1 MALQNRTERVAR
13 NTPLKNWLDEHSTT
27 ILTVAVCA
35 IAVGIVAFGASQ
47 IFAARELDDAKM
59 ARTLQIRD
67 NVEALESLY
76 ADVDADFLHLVSDPD
91 SHAVP
96 WPAARIQRADRML
109 DTLTRVLGP
118 SSARAA
124 AIDELRTATQEW
136 QRSIAQTAL
145 GEQPEGSYVLLSRDT
160 LLSVEDSRHRVA
172 VGLRSIDAAQGLSGD
187 SRTRSIARR
196 DTSERVAFAAAV
208 ASAFVFLVYGFLANH
223 RLGLERARARISSE
237 EGEARFREYFEE
249 HPLPMLIYDVETL
262 TIAAINRAAVRQYGY
277 EREELAGMS
286 IAALRPPEDSEAFIA
301 GFVELAAAVASKDGA
316 SRFAASGASYMRTHV
331 RKDGSRFFVEPSYHF
346 MTYANRRACFVVAID
361 VTEKECA
368 KEALQESK
376 QMLEAVIDSV
386 PQRIFWKD
394 TESRYLGCN
403 RAFAQ
408 DVGLADASHIIGL
421 SDEDLPWR
429 AVAPN
434 ARMRD
439 REVIQTGQPLANY
452 EEFSPAANGA
462 WRWLRKT
469 KVPLRNTHGE
479 VMGLLAT
486 YEDVTERKGV
496 DLALRLRS
504 RALDAIVNAVMITR
518 VTEDGDLIE
527 YTNPAFE
534 RITGYSVEDVKG
546 MDFRILHGDAPDQE
560 GIEAIRRALADES
573 EVTTLLRN
581 YRRDGTV
588 VWNQLYIAP
597 VRDDHGHVTHH
608 ISVVNDVTELV
619 QSRDLLSRQANFDS
633 LTELPNRY
641 RLGERLVQ
649 AIRDAE
655 RDGTRVA
662 VVFLDIDHFKDVND
676 SLGHGIGDR
685 LLREIGARLAGCVSE
700 ADTVAR
706 YGGDEFVMVVCEG
719 AHEDRLTDV
728 LARMSHAFARPV
740 WIDDTEFHVET
751 SIGVACFPTDGTD
764 PETLLRRADLAMY
777 RAKSNGRNMLQ
788 RFTPELGHSADERL
802 ALSRRMR
809 AALANGEFRLE
820 YQPQVDLQS
829 NRVTGVEAL
838 LRWTDTELGPV
849 SPGTFIP
856 IAEENG
862 LIVPIGEWVMQQA
875 CFQAQI
881 WQQTLPGLRMSV
893 NLSPRQFARGDILRV
908 VQRALMR
915 ARLSP
920 RLLELEITEGAL
932 MTVGA
937 LDVLRALRA
946 MDIDLAI
953 DDFGTGYSS
962 LSYIRNFHAERLK
975 LDMSFVSGIGRHR
988 EDEVITRA
996 ILSLGRALG
1005 FKVVAEGVET
1015 ETQLAFLRRHGCS
1028 VVQGYRFA
1036 RPMPAADAHAFIRHF
1051 NEGTLAYS

>member
-1 MALQNRTERVAR
+1 VALQDRAARVAR
-13 NTPLKNWLDEHSTT
+13 GSLLKQWLDEHSTT
-27 ILTVAVCA
+27 LLTVAVCA

-47 IFAARELDDAKM
+47 IFAARELDDAQM
-59 ARTLQIRD
+59 ARALQLRD
-67 NVEALESLY
+67 NVEQLEGLY
-76 ADVDADFLHLVSDPD
+76 AEADADFLRLVADPGSNTD
-91 SHAVP
+91 P
-96 WPAARIQRADRML
+96 WPALRVQRTEQTL
-109 DTLTRVLGP
+109 DALAQAFKQQPTQAHDV
-118 SSARAA
+118 
-124 AIDELRTATQEW
+124 DELRSATHEW
-136 QRSIAQTAL
+136 QRSVAETAH
-145 GEQPEGSYVLLSRDT
+145 GETPEDSSVLLPRDA
-160 LLSVEDSRHRVA
+160 LVLVEDSRHRVA
-172 VGLRSIDAAQGLSGD
+172 VGLRSLDAAQNFSAD
-187 SRTRSIARR
+187 PRAENIARR
-196 DTSERVAFAAAV
+196 YASERTAFAAAI
-208 ASAFVFLVYGFLANH
+208 AAAFVFLVYGFLANH

-262 TIAAINRAAVRQYGY
+262 TIAAINGAAVRQYGY

-286 IAALRPPEDSEAFIA
+286 IAALRPPEESAEFIA
-301 GFVELAAAVASKDGA
+301 RFIELAAAMGTAKSPI
-316 SRFAASGASYMRTHV
+316 SGSTGVREHV

-346 MTYANRRACFVVAID
+346 LTYANRRACFVVAID
-361 VTEKECA
+361 VTEKENA
-368 KEALQESK
+368 KEALRQSK

-421 SDEDLPWR
+421 TDYDLPWR
-429 AVAPN
+429 VAAGN

-439 REVIQTGQPLANY
+439 REVIETGEPLANY
-452 EEFSPAANGA
+452 EEFAPAANGT

-469 KVPLRNTHGE
+469 KVPLRNTHDN

-496 DLALRLRS
+496 ELALRLRS
-504 RALDAIVNAVMITR
+504 RALDAIVNAVLITR

-527 YTNPAFE
+527 YTNPAFQ
-534 RITGYSVEDVKG
+534 RITGYSVDEVKG
-546 MDFRILHGDAPDQE
+546 LDFRFLHGDDQNQE
-560 GIEAIRRALADES
+560 GLDTIRRALADES

-581 YRRDGTV
+581 YRRDGSL
-588 VWNQLYIAP
+588 VWNQIYIAP
-597 VRDDHGHVTHH
+597 VRDDHGKVTHH

-619 QSRDLLSRQANFDS
+619 QSRDLLTRQANFDS
-633 LTELPNRY
+633 LTALPNRY
-641 RLGERLVQ
+641 RLNERLIQ
-649 AIRDAE
+649 AIGDAQ

-662 VVFLDIDHFKDVND
+662 VVFMDIDHFKDVND

-685 LLREIGARLAGCVSE
+685 LLREISARLSACVSE

-706 YGGDEFVMVVCEG
+706 YGGDEFVMVVCQGERD
-719 AHEDRLTDV
+719 DRLDEV
-728 LARMSHAFARPV
+728 LACVAEGFSRPV

-751 SIGVACFPTDGTD
+751 SIGVACFPSDGTD

-777 RAKSNGRNMLQ
+777 RAKSNGRNALQ
-788 RFTPELGHSADERL
+788 RFTPELGRRADERL

-820 YQPQVDLQS
+820 YQPQVDLQT

-849 SPGTFIP
+849 SPATFIP

-875 CFQAQI
+875 CFQAQV
-881 WQQTLPGLRMSV
+881 WQETLPGLRMSV
-893 NLSPRQFARGDILRV
+893 NLSPRQFGRGDILRV
-908 VQRALMR
+908 VQRSLMR
-915 ARLSP
+915 AGLSP
-920 RLLELEITEGAL
+920 RLLEIEITEGAL
-932 MTVGA
+932 MTLGA

-1015 ETQLAFLRRHGCS
+1015 ETQLAFLRRHGCC

-1036 RPMPAADAHAFIRHF
+1036 RPMPAADAHAFIRDF
-1051 NEGTLAYS
+1051 NEGVVAYG

>member
-1 MALQNRTERVAR
+1 M
-13 NTPLKNWLDEHSTT
+13 KDWLDEHSTT

-47 IFAARELDDAKM
+47 IFAARELDDAQM
-59 ARTLQIRD
+59 AHTLQVRD
-67 NVEALESLY
+67 NVEELQDLY
-76 ADVDADFLHLVSDPD
+76 AQADADFLRLVADPN
-91 SHAVP
+91 SRTAP
-96 WPAARIQRADRML
+96 WPTARIQRAEQ
-109 DTLTRVLGP
+109 TLNAL
-118 SSARAA
+118 ARAFSKSA
-124 AIDELRTATQEW
+124 ASERSIEELRSATHEW
-136 QRSIAQTAL
+136 QRSIAETAH
-145 GEQPEGSYVLLSRDT
+145 GETPEASSVVLPRDA
-160 LLSVEDSRHRVA
+160 LLLVEDSRHRVA
-172 VGLRSIDAAQGLSGD
+172 VGLRTLAAAQNLSGD
-187 SRTRSIARR
+187 PRAANIARR
-196 DTSERVAFAAAV
+196 YASERTAFAAAV
-208 ASAFVFLVYGFLANH
+208 AAAFVFLVYGFLANH

-262 TIAAINRAAVRQYGY
+262 TIAAINGAAVRQYGY

-286 IAALRPPEDSEAFIA
+286 IAALRPAEESAEFIA
-301 GFVELAAAVASKDGA
+301 RFIKYAARMGSANPSP
-316 SRFAASGASYMRTHV
+316 SSGSSDMRTHV

-346 MTYANRRACFVVAID
+346 LTYANRRACFVVAID
-361 VTEKECA
+361 VTEKENA
-368 KEALQESK
+368 KEALRQSK

-408 DVGLADASHIIGL
+408 DVGVDDTSQIVGL
-421 SDEDLPWR
+421 TDYDLPWR
-429 AVAPN
+429 AAAAN
-434 ARMRD
+434 ARLRD
-439 REVIQTGQPLANY
+439 SEVIQAGEALSNY

-486 YEDVTERKGV
+486 YEDVTERKGI

-504 RALDAIVNAVMITR
+504 RALDAIVNAVLITR
-518 VTEDGDLIE
+518 VTEDGELIE
-527 YTNPAFE
+527 YANPAFE
-534 RITGYSVEDVKG
+534 RITGHSVDDVKG
-546 MDFRILHGDAPDQE
+546 LDFSFLHGDDRNQE
-560 GIEAIRRALADES
+560 GVDTIRRALADES
-573 EVTTLLRN
+573 EVTTLLRSN
-581 YRRDGTV
+581 RRDGAL
-588 VWNQLYIAP
+588 VWNQIYIAP
-597 VRDDHGHVTHH
+597 VRDDHGSVTHH

-619 QSRDLLSRQANFDS
+619 QSRDLLTRQANFDS
-633 LTELPNRY
+633 LTALPNRY
-641 RLGERLVQ
+641 RLNERLVQ
-649 AIRDAE
+649 AISDAE

-662 VVFLDIDHFKDVND
+662 VVFMDIDHFKDVND
-676 SLGHGIGDR
+676 SLGHGVGDR
-685 LLREIGARLAGCVSE
+685 LLREIGARLGSCVGE
-700 ADTVAR
+700 ADTVSR
-706 YGGDEFVMVVCEG
+706 YGGDEFVMVIRQG
-719 AHEDRLTDV
+719 ANVDAHANANASANTNTHNDRLSEV
-728 LARMSHAFARPV
+728 LACVSHAFARPV

-777 RAKSNGRNMLQ
+777 RAKSNGRNALQ
-788 RFTPELGHSADERL
+788 HFMPELGRRADERL

-820 YQPQVDLQS
+820 YQPQVDLQT

-838 LRWTDTELGPV
+838 LRWTDQELGPV

-875 CFQAQI
+875 CFQAQV
-881 WQQTLPGLRMSV
+881 WQETLPGLRMSV

-908 VQRALMR
+908 VQRALTR

-920 RLLELEITEGAL
+920 RLLEIEITEGAL

-962 LSYIRNFHAERLK
+962 LSYIRNFQAERLK

-1005 FKVVAEGVET
+1005 FEVVAEGVET

-1036 RPMPAADAHAFIRHF
+1036 RAMPAADAHAFIRQF
-1051 NEGTLAYS
+1051 NEGMMAYS

>member
-1 MALQNRTERVAR
+1 VALQNRAARVAR
-13 NTPLKNWLDEHSTT
+13 NKRFKLWLDEHSTT
-27 ILTVAVCA
+27 ILTVVVCA

-47 IFAARELDDAKM
+47 IFAARELDDVRM

-67 NVEALESLY
+67 NLEQLESLY
-76 ADVDADFLHLVSDPD
+76 AEADADFLHLVADPD
-91 SHAVP
+91 SHTVP
-96 WPAARIQRADRML
+96 WPAARIEHADRI
-109 DTLTRVLGP
+109 LGSLIQVFGQTSP
-118 SSARAA
+118 RASAIEA
-124 AIDELRTATQEW
+124 LRTATHEW
-136 QRSIAQTAL
+136 QRSVAQTAL
-145 GEQPEGSYVLLSRDT
+145 GEQPEGSSVLLSRDT
-160 LLSVEDSRHRVA
+160 LLSVEDSRNRVA
-172 VGLRSIDAAQGLSGD
+172 VGLRSLDAAQHLSAD
-187 SRTRSIARR
+187 ARTNNLARR
-196 DTSERVAFAAAV
+196 NASERVAFAVAV
-208 ASAFVFLVYGFLANH
+208 AAAFVFLVYGFLANH
-223 RLGLERARARISSE
+223 RIGLERARARISSE

-277 EREELAGMS
+277 AREELAGMS
-286 IAALRPPEDSEAFIA
+286 IAALRPPEESAVFIAAFIK
-301 GFVELAAAVASKDGA
+301 LAATMGTKEGMDD
-316 SRFAASGASYMRTHV
+316 FAASGTSPVRTHV

-346 MTYANRRACFVVAID
+346 LTYANRRACFVVAID
-361 VTEKECA
+361 VTEKENA
-368 KEALQESK
+368 KEALQQSK

-408 DVGLADASHIIGL
+408 DVGLDDASNIVGL
-421 SDEDLPWR
+421 SDDDLPWR
-429 AVAPN
+429 AVATN

-439 REVIQTGQPLANY
+439 REVIETGEPLANY
-452 EEFSPAANGA
+452 EEFSPAASGA

-486 YEDVTERKGV
+486 YEDITERKSV

-518 VTEDGDLIE
+518 VTENGDSIE

-534 RITGYSVEDVKG
+534 RITGYSVDDVKG
-546 MDFRILHGDAPDQE
+546 MDFRILHGDDRNQA
-560 GIEAIRRALADES
+560 GIDAIRRALDDES

-581 YRRDGTV
+581 HRRDGTV
-588 VWNQLYIAP
+588 VWNQIYIAP
-597 VRDDHGHVTHH
+597 VRDDHGEVTHH

-619 QSRDLLSRQANFDS
+619 QSRDLLSQQANFDS

-649 AIRDAE
+649 AIRDAD

-662 VVFLDIDHFKDVND
+662 VVFMDIDHFKDVND

-685 LLREIGARLAGCVSE
+685 LLREIGARLASCVGE

-706 YGGDEFVMVVCEG
+706 YGGDEFVIVVCEG
-719 AHEDRLTDV
+719 AHEDRLTEV
-728 LARMSHAFARPV
+728 LAGVSHAFARSV

-751 SIGVACFPTDGTD
+751 SIGVACFPSDGLD

-777 RAKSNGRNMLQ
+777 RAKSNGRNALQ
-788 RFTPELGHSADERL
+788 RFTPELGRHADERL

-829 NRVTGVEAL
+829 NCVTGVEAL

-849 SPGTFIP
+849 SPATFIP

-893 NLSPRQFARGDILRV
+893 NLSPRQFGRGDILRV
-908 VQRALMR
+908 VQRALTR

-975 LDMSFVSGIGRHR
+975 LDMSFVKGIGRHR

-1015 ETQLAFLRRHGCS
+1015 ETQLAFLRRHGCN

-1051 NEGTLAYS
+1051 NEGTVAYS

>member
-1 MALQNRTERVAR
+1 MALQNRAARIAR
-13 NTPLKNWLDEHSTT
+13 NRLLKNWLDEHSTT
-27 ILTVAVCA
+27 ILTLAVCA

-47 IFAARELDDAKM
+47 IFAARELDDAQLTR
-59 ARTLQIRD
+59 ALHIRD
-67 NVEALESLY
+67 DVEQLEGLY
-76 ADVDADFLHLVSDPD
+76 AEADADFLHLVADPD

-96 WPAARIQRADRML
+96 WPVARVARAEQTL
-109 DTLTRVLGP
+109 DALRQAFGE
-118 SSARAA
+118 SSARTHD
-124 AIDELRTATQEW
+124 IDALREATHEW

-172 VGLRSIDAAQGLSGD
+172 VGLHSLDAAQALSSGVRASD
-187 SRTRSIARR
+187 LARR
-196 DTSERVAFAAAV
+196 YASERIAFAAA
-208 ASAFVFLVYGFLANH
+208 AAAAFVFLVYGFLTNH
-223 RLGLERARARISSE
+223 RIGLERARARISAE
-237 EGEARFREYFEE
+237 EGEARFREYFDE
-249 HPLPMLIYDVETL
+249 HPLPMLIYDIETL
-262 TIAAINRAAVRQYGY
+262 TIAAINGAAVRQYGY
-277 EREELAGMS
+277 ERDELEGMS
-286 IAALRPPEDSEAFIA
+286 IAALRPPEESAEFIA
-301 GFVELAAAVASKDGA
+301 RFVKLADSMGNTGG
-316 SRFAASGASYMRTHV
+316 SSSGSSYMRTHV
-331 RKDGSRFFVEPSYHF
+331 RKDGSRLFVEPSYHF
-346 MTYANRRACFVVAID
+346 LSYANRRACFVVAID
-361 VTEKECA
+361 VTEKESA
-368 KEALQESK
+368 KEALKQSK
-376 QMLEAVIDSV
+376 RMLEAVIDSV

-408 DVGLADASHIIGL
+408 DVGLGDASQIIGL
-421 SDEDLPWR
+421 TDYDLPWR
-429 AVAPN
+429 AAAVG

-439 REVIQTGQPLANY
+439 REVIQSGRPLTNY
-452 EEFSPAANGA
+452 EEFSPAASGV

-486 YEDVTERKGV
+486 YEDITDRKSV

-504 RALDAIVNAVMITR
+504 RALDASVNAVLITR
-518 VTEDGDLIE
+518 VTEAGDLIE

-546 MDFRILHGDAPDQE
+546 LDFRILHGDDRNGE
-560 GIEAIRRALADES
+560 GIETIRRALAEET
-573 EVTTLLRN
+573 EVTTLVRS

-588 VWNQLYIAP
+588 VWNQIYIAP
-597 VRDDHGHVTHH
+597 VRDELGKVTHH

-619 QSRDLLSRQANFDS
+619 QSRDLLAQQVNFDS
-633 LTELPNRY
+633 LTALPNRY

-649 AIRDAE
+649 AIEDAQ

-662 VVFLDIDHFKDVND
+662 VVFMDIDHFKDVND
-676 SLGHGIGDR
+676 SLGHGTGDR
-685 LLREIGARLAGCVSE
+685 LLQEIGARLASCVSSV
-700 ADTVAR
+700 DTVAR
-706 YGGDEFVMVVCEG
+706 YGGDEFVIVLCEG
-719 AHEDRLTDV
+719 AHDDRLTEV
-728 LARMSHAFARPV
+728 LARVSQAFARPV
-740 WIDDTEFHVET
+740 WIDDTEFYVET

-777 RAKSNGRNMLQ
+777 RAKSNGRNALQ
-788 RFTPELGHSADERL
+788 RFTPDLGRGADERL

-809 AALANGEFRLE
+809 AALANGEFRLD
-820 YQPQVDLQS
+820 YQPQVDLQT

-838 LRWTDTELGPV
+838 LRWTDKELGPV

-875 CFQAQI
+875 CFQAHV
-881 WQQTLPGLRMSV
+881 WQETLPGLRMSV

-908 VQRALMR
+908 VQRALTR

-920 RLLELEITEGAL
+920 RLLEIEITEGAL
-932 MTVGA
+932 MTLGA

-962 LSYIRNFHAERLK
+962 LSYIRNFRAERLK

-1036 RPMPAADAHAFIRHF
+1036 RPMPAADAHAFIKDF
-1051 NEGTLAYS
+1051 NEGATVYG

>member
-1 MALQNRTERVAR
+1 MALQNRAARVAR
-13 NTPLKNWLDEHSTT
+13 NSPLKNWLDKHSTT

-67 NVEALESLY
+67 NVEELESLY
-76 ADVDADFLHLVSDPD
+76 ADADADFLHLMSDPD
-91 SHAVP
+91 SHAIP
-96 WPAARIQRADRML
+96 WPATRIERADRML
-109 DTLTRVLGP
+109 DTLTHGLGP
-118 SSARAA
+118 SSAHAA
-124 AIDELRTATQEW
+124 AIDELRTATHEW
-136 QRSIAQTAL
+136 QRSIAQTAM

-172 VGLRSIDAAQGLSGD
+172 VGLRRLHAAQDISAD
-187 SRTRSIARR
+187 SRTSNVARR
-196 DTSERVAFAAAV
+196 NASERIAFAAAV
-208 ASAFVFLVYGFLANH
+208 AAAFVFLVYGFLANH

-286 IAALRPPEDSEAFIA
+286 IAALRPPEESATFIA
-301 GFVELAAAVASKDGA
+301 YFVELAAASASKDGA
-316 SRFAASGASYMRTHV
+316 SDGRASGSSAMRTHV

-346 MTYANRRACFVVAID
+346 LTYANRRACFVVAIN
-361 VTEKECA
+361 VTEKESA
-368 KEALQESK
+368 KEALQQSK

-408 DVGLADASHIIGL
+408 DVGLADASQIIGL

-452 EEFSPAANGA
+452 EEFAPAASGA

-469 KVPLRNTHGE
+469 KVPLRNAHGE

-534 RITGYSVEDVKG
+534 RITGYSVDDVKG
-546 MDFRILHGDAPDQE
+546 MDFRILHGDDGNQE

-581 YRRDGTV
+581 YRRDGSV

-662 VVFLDIDHFKDVND
+662 VVFMDIDHFKDVND

-719 AHEDRLTDV
+719 AHEDRLNDV
-728 LARMSHAFARPV
+728 LAHMSRAFARPV

-788 RFTPELGHSADERL
+788 RFTPEQGRRVDERL

-809 AALANGEFRLE
+809 AALANGEFRLA
-820 YQPQVDLQS
+820 YQPQVDLQL
-829 NRVTGVEAL
+829 NCVTGVEAL

-849 SPGTFIP
+849 SPATFIP

-893 NLSPRQFARGDILRV
+893 NLSPRQFGRGDILRV
-908 VQRALMR
+908 VQRALTR

>member
-1 MALQNRTERVAR
+1 
-13 NTPLKNWLDEHSTT
+13 LKQWLDEHSTT
-27 ILTVAVCA
+27 LATVAVCA

-47 IFAARELDDAKM
+47 IFAAREFDDAQM
-59 ARTLQIRD
+59 ARTLQLRD
-67 NVEALESLY
+67 NVEQLEGLY
-76 ADVDADFLHLVSDPD
+76 AEADADFLRLVADPSSNTD
-91 SHAVP
+91 P
-96 WPAARIQRADRML
+96 WPASRVQRTEQTL
-109 DTLTRVLGP
+109 DALAQTFKQSPAQAQDIEDLR
-118 SSARAA
+118 SA
-124 AIDELRTATQEW
+124 THEW
-136 QRSIAQTAL
+136 QRSVAETAH
-145 GEQPEGSYVLLSRDT
+145 GETPEASSVVLPRDA
-160 LLSVEDSRHRVA
+160 LLLVEDSRHRVA
-172 VGLRSIDAAQGLSGD
+172 LGLTSLNAAQKFSAD
-187 SRTRSIARR
+187 PRAENIARR
-196 DTSERVAFAAAV
+196 YASERTAFAAAV
-208 ASAFVFLVYGFLANH
+208 AAAFVFLVYGFLANH

-262 TIAAINRAAVRQYGY
+262 TVAAINSAAVRQYGY

-286 IAALRPPEDSEAFIA
+286 IAALRPPEDGAEFIA
-301 GFVELAAAVASKDGA
+301 RFKELAAET
-316 SRFAASGASYMRTHV
+316 SGAAPSVSGSTPVRPHV
-331 RKDGSRFFVEPSYHF
+331 RKDGTRFFVEPTYHF
-346 MTYANRRACFVVAID
+346 LTYANRSACFVVAID
-361 VTEKECA
+361 VTEKENA
-368 KEALQESK
+368 KEALRQSK

-408 DVGLADASHIIGL
+408 DVGLPDASQIIGL
-421 SDEDLPWR
+421 TDYDLPWR
-429 AVAPN
+429 VGAAN
-434 ARMRD
+434 ARERD
-439 REVIQTGQPLANY
+439 REVIETGEALANY
-452 EEFSPAANGA
+452 EEFAPAANGA

-469 KVPLRNTHGE
+469 KVPLRSTHGD
-479 VMGLLAT
+479 VIGLLAT
-486 YEDVTERKGV
+486 YEDVTERKSV
-496 DLALRLRS
+496 ELALRLRS
-504 RALDAIVNAVMITR
+504 RALDAIVNAVLITR

-527 YTNPAFE
+527 YANPAFE
-534 RITGYSVEDVKG
+534 RITGYAVDDVKG
-546 MDFRILHGDAPDQE
+546 LDFRFLHGDDRNQE
-560 GIEAIRRALADES
+560 GIDTIRRALADES

-581 YRRDGTV
+581 YRRDGTL
-588 VWNQLYIAP
+588 VWNQTYIAP
-597 VRDDHGHVTHH
+597 VRDDHGKVTHH

-633 LTELPNRY
+633 LTALPNRY
-641 RLGERLVQ
+641 RLNERLIQ

-655 RDGTRVA
+655 RDATRVA
-662 VVFLDIDHFKDVND
+662 VVFMDIDHFKDVND

-685 LLREIGARLAGCVSE
+685 LLREISARLSACVSE

-706 YGGDEFVMVVCEG
+706 YGGDEFVMVICEG
-719 AHEDRLTDV
+719 AAQGAGDDDDGGRLNDV
-728 LARMSHAFARPV
+728 LARVSEAFARPV

-751 SIGVACFPTDGTD
+751 SIGVACFPSDGTD

-777 RAKSNGRNMLQ
+777 RAKSNGRNALQ
-788 RFTPELGHSADERL
+788 RFTPELGRRADERL

-809 AALANGEFRLE
+809 ASLANGEFRLE
-820 YQPQVDLQS
+820 YQPQVDLQT

-838 LRWTDTELGPV
+838 LRWTDKELGPV
-849 SPGTFIP
+849 SPATFIP

-875 CFQAQI
+875 CFQAQV
-881 WQQTLPGLRMSV
+881 WQETLPGLRMSV
-893 NLSPRQFARGDILRV
+893 NLSPRQFGRGDILRV
-908 VQRALMR
+908 VQRSLMR
-915 ARLSP
+915 ASLSP

-1015 ETQLAFLRRHGCS
+1015 ETQLAFLRRHGCG

-1036 RPMPAADAHAFIRHF
+1036 RPMPAADAHAFIRDF
-1051 NEGTLAYS
+1051 NEGAVAYI

>member
-1 MALQNRTERVAR
+1 MALLNHAARVAR
-13 NTPLKNWLDEHSTT
+13 NRSFRTWLDEHSAT
-27 ILTVAVCA
+27 LLAVAVCA

-47 IFAARELDDAKM
+47 IFAAREFADAQL
-59 ARTLQIRD
+59 ARTLQVRD
-67 NVEALESLY
+67 NLR
-76 ADVDADFLHLVSDPD
+76 
-91 SHAVP
+91 HASE
-96 WPAARIQRADRML
+96 
-109 DTLTRVLGP
+109 LT
-118 SSARAA
+118 
-124 AIDELRTATQEW
+124 
-136 QRSIAQTAL
+136 
-145 GEQPEGSYVLLSRDT
+145 
-160 LLSVEDSRHRVA
+160 
-172 VGLRSIDAAQGLSGD
+172 
-187 SRTRSIARR
+187 
-196 DTSERVAFAAAV
+196 AFAAA
-208 ASAFVFLVYGFLANH
+208 AAAAFVLLVHGFLAN
-223 RLGLERARARISSE
+223 RRIARARARISTE
-237 EGEARFREYFEE
+237 EGEALFREYFEE

-262 TIAAINRAAVRQYGY
+262 TIAAINRAAIQQYGY
-277 EREELAGMS
+277 EREELEGMS
-286 IAALRPPEDSEAFIA
+286 IAALRPPEESEAFIA
-301 GFVELAAAVASKDGA
+301 RFSEFAKSLGAAGDPTSAS
-316 SRFAASGASYMRTHV
+316 ASGSSYMRTHV
-331 RKDGSRFFVEPSYHF
+331 RKDGSRFFIEPSYHF
-346 MTYANRRACFVVAID
+346 LTYANRRACFVVAID
-361 VTEKECA
+361 VTEKENA
-368 KEALQESK
+368 KEALRQSK

-394 TESRYLGCN
+394 TESRYIGCN

-408 DVGLADASHIIGL
+408 DVGLADASQIIGL
-421 SDEDLPWR
+421 TDYDLPWR
-429 AVAPN
+429 SAAPN

-439 REVIQTGQPLANY
+439 REVVQSGQPLTNY
-452 EEFSPAANGA
+452 EEFSPAASGA

-469 KVPLRNTHGE
+469 KVPLRNTNGT

-486 YEDVTERKGV
+486 YDDVTERKGV

-504 RALDAIVNAVMITR
+504 RALDAIVNAVLITR

-527 YTNPAFE
+527 YANPAFE
-534 RITGYSVEDVKG
+534 RITGYSVDDVKG
-546 MDFRILHGDAPDQE
+546 MDFRFLHGEDRNQE
-560 GIEAIRRALADES
+560 GIESIRRALANQS
-573 EVTTLLRN
+573 EVTTLIRN
-581 YRRDGTV
+581 YRRDGTLF
-588 VWNQLYIAP
+588 WNQIYIAP
-597 VRDDHGHVTHH
+597 VRDDGGNVTHH

-619 QSRDLLSRQANFDS
+619 QSRDLLTRQANFDS
-633 LTELPNRY
+633 LTTLPNRH
-641 RLGERLVQ
+641 RLNERLVQ
-649 AIRDAE
+649 AIRDAD

-662 VVFLDIDHFKDVND
+662 VVFMDIDHFKDVND

-685 LLREIGARLAGCVSE
+685 LLREISARLGSCVGE
-700 ADTVAR
+700 LDTVAR
-706 YGGDEFVMVVCEG
+706 YGGDEFVMVVCES
-719 AHEDRLTDV
+719 AHEDRLTEV
-728 LARMSHAFARPV
+728 LTRVSQAFSRPV

-751 SIGVACFPTDGTD
+751 SIGISYFPTDGND

-777 RAKSNGRNMLQ
+777 RAKSNGRNVLQ
-788 RFTPELGHSADERL
+788 RFTPELGRRADERL

-820 YQPQVDLQS
+820 YQPQVDLQTS
-829 NRVTGVEAL
+829 RVTGVEAL
-838 LRWTDTELGPV
+838 LRWTDQELGPV

-875 CFQAQI
+875 CFQAQV
-881 WQQTLPGLRMSV
+881 WQETLPGVRMSV

-908 VQRALMR
+908 VQRALAR

-920 RLLELEITEGAL
+920 RLLEIEITEGAL

-937 LDVLRALRA
+937 IDVLRALRA

-1015 ETQLAFLRRHGCS
+1015 DTQLAFLRRHGCG

-1036 RPMPAADAHAFIRHF
+1036 RPMPAADAHAFIMHF
-1051 NEGTLAYS
+1051 NAGAVAYS